1 MKKLKPLSGKMRQS
15 VENYLNQNLV
25 MLSFLES
32 YSGVNLRSKTILK
45 LWKFSSDENETII
58 WESEAKCQ
66 KPIKSKYGHRKHFK
80 K

>member
-1 MKKLKPLSGKMRQS
+1 
-15 VENYLNQNLV
+15 

-66 KPIKSKYGHRKHFK
+66 KPIKSKYVHRKHFK

>member
-1 MKKLKPLSGKMRQS
+1 MRQS

-32 YSGVNLRSKTILK
+32 YSGVNLRSKAILE

-58 WESEAKCQ
+58 WEGEAKCQ
-66 KPIKSKYGHRKHFK
+66 KPKKSKYGHRKHFK